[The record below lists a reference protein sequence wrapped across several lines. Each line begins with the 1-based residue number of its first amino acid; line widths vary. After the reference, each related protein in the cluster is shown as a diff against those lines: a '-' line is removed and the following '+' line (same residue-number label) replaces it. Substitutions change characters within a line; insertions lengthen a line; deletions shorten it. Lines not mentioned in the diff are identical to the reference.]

1 MKKYKVVPS
10 LMLKDIVTFEKETM
24 ARKPYKYII
33 LGDEKN
39 LDIKA
44 LEKIGP
50 IHRLSTDEIF
60 GY

>member
-1 MKKYKVVPS
+1 
-10 LMLKDIVTFEKETM
+10 MLKDIVTFEKEKM

>member
-1 MKKYKVVPS
+1 
-10 LMLKDIVTFEKETM
+10 MLKDIVTFEKETM